1 MDVTNTDQIKIVC
14 NEISDYL
21 NSKQQCLHGIVN
33 NAGITELS
41 PFECI
46 SPDTFN
52 KVINVNFTGTVNIT
66 RAFLPLMRSSEH
78 NQYLNTN
85 KFCTKYLGLWNRGMA
100 GRIVNIASVAG
111 SAPAPFFSAYA
122 SSKYAVMGFSEC
134 LRLELNN
141 LFNIWV
147 STVEPSCTNTP
158 MHTFSMNTGQRA
170 RTTWRQLDNGKEMM
184 KTYNLESFIHCLEH
198 GINTCALN
206 NDVNK
211 VVNVII
217 AGLRSKFPLKHYY

>member
-14 NEISDYL
+14 NEISGYL

-33 NAGITELS
+33 NAGIIEVS

-52 KVINVNFTGTVNIT
+52 QVINVNFTGTVNVT

-85 KFCTKYLGLWNRGMA
+85 KFGTKYLGLWNRGRA

-111 SAPAPFFSAYA
+111 SVPTPFFSAYA
-122 SSKYAVMGFSEC
+122 SSKHAVMGFSER

-147 STVEPSCTNTP
+147 STVEPSFTNTRIY
-158 MHTFSMNTGQRA
+158 TRGKSAGERA
-170 RTTWRQLDNGKEMM
+170 RTTWRQLDNGKEM

-198 GINTCALN
+198 GSNVCGVN
-206 NDVNK
+206 NDINKLKWSMLSLLDCGVN
-211 VVNVII
+211 
-217 AGLRSKFPLKHYY
+217 FH